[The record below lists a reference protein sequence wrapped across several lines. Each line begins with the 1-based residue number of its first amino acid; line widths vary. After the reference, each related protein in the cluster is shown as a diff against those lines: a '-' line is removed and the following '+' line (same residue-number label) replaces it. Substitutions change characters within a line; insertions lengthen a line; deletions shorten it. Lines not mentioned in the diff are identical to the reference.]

1 MIKDSRSITLIHR
14 GLRNGRYTP
23 TVDS

>member
-1 MIKDSRSITLIHR
+1 MIKASRSFTLIHR